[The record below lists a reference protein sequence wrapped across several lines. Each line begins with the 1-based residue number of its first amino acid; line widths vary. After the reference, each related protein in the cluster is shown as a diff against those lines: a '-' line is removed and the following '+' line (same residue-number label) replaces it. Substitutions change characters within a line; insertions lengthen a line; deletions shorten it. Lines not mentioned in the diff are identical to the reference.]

1 MTTALK
7 KTVAIKGGITLT
19 DALHKIV
26 NVQGED
32 VHITFKVATF
42 VDQAALDA
50 NNPVKEEFVH
60 IEMDGATR
68 DGLLDVL
75 YGLLAAHMGAEP
87 LP

>member
-7 KTVAIKGGITLT
+7 KTVTIKGGITLT

-32 VHITFKVATF
+32 TNITFKVATY

-50 NNPVKEEFVH
+50 NDAVKEEFIHVTMS
-60 IEMDGATR
+60 EGSR

-75 YGLLAAHMGAEP
+75 YALLAGHMGAEP

>member
-7 KTVAIKGGITLT
+7 KTVTIKGGITLT

-32 VHITFKVATF
+32 TRITFKVATF

-50 NNPVKEEFVH
+50 NDAVKEEFVNVDMS
-60 IEMDGATR
+60 EGSR

-75 YGLLAAHMGAEP
+75 YALLAAHMGAEP